1 MGIFYSEGSS
11 DMSSQQSL
19 KQFFASKFFEIPKY
33 QRSYAWEKQNVR
45 ELFEDIREALE
56 TKANHYIG
64 TIVLAKTMDDNI
76 YNVVDGQQRLTTIV
90 MFISAIIQK
99 LTDKG
104 DREFFSRYYLKQKNC
119 FKLKPLAR
127 DENFFFQIIEGDA
140 SSEPENKSQRYLL
153 EAYNEMENIVNNEII
168 DKEDFLNAIE
178 NLSILEFI
186 EKNES
191 DAIRIFQTVNDRGK
205 ELSKMDKMKSLLFY
219 FSNKYLNKKFDSEI
233 NEKFGEIFELYD
245 DIKLIGEEQKI
256 NIINSKQFSEDD
268 LLRHHHI
275 CFSEESYDP
284 SSQQV
289 LDNVKNS
296 LLTHRKSGNLIDLDS
311 YISSYLESL
320 VEYVRSFR
328 RIMDRVS
335 SDENYYKL
343 FSILGLTAVYYPVI
357 TQLEKGDYLT
367 KVLPTKNI
375 STLKM
380 IEIIDVRVLKIRAYA
395 GKKHIANFAYKLNH
409 ESWGLKKIEEHFIW
423 FNSHEIS
430 DDRFKDYLT
439 NYDYYKQTGLLR
451 TLFID
456 YCERLSKR
464 TYSIIELRK
473 IIKGD
478 PTIEHILSQTPKFKP
493 RTIGFRNEE
502 DFEEHKNLIGNLT
515 LLEKKINSSI
525 KNYDLPEKTNGYSS
539 SKFKMTSILA
549 TSIATRKTFKKDDLL
564 ERSATLVEDLSKR
577 WWAK

>member
-1 MGIFYSEGSS
+1 
-11 DMSSQQSL
+11 
-19 KQFFASKFFEIPKY
+19 
-33 QRSYAWEKQNVR
+33 
-45 ELFEDIREALE
+45 
-56 TKANHYIG
+56 
-64 TIVLAKTMDDNI
+64 
-76 YNVVDGQQRLTTIV
+76 
-90 MFISAIIQK
+90 
-99 LTDKG
+99 
-104 DREFFSRYYLKQKNC
+104 
-119 FKLKPLAR
+119 
-127 DENFFFQIIEGDA
+127 
-140 SSEPENKSQRYLL
+140 
-153 EAYNEMENIVNNEII
+153 
-168 DKEDFLNAIE
+168 
-178 NLSILEFI
+178 LEFI